1 MNGGGVSM
9 IVNKALIAVAVLLF
23 TAPVVPALAH
33 DDYGDRGYV
42 RCLACP
48 GSWRDHD
55 GWRDRYRWRDY
66 DRWRD
71 HYRWRDHDG
80 WRRHYGGWPYGG
92 WRYGGWEY

>member
-1 MNGGGVSM
+1 M
-9 IVNKALIAVAVLLF
+9 IVNKALIAAAVLLF

-55 GWRDRYRWRDY
+55 GWRD
-66 DRWRD
+66 
-71 HYRWRDHDG
+71 HELSLKVGDG
-80 WRRHYGGWPYGG
+80 KNRKGGISWGCLTTPLLH
-92 WRYGGWEY
+92 